1 VTTFREPV
9 GRALDVLAWMA
20 DHPSQPLGV
29 RQIARDLDTSPSTIH
44 RILATFQD
52 RHLVARGH
60 NGEYVLG
67 LELYRISAV
76 IASELSL
83 GRIVHPRL
91 QQLTSDCSETTLFGT
106 YDSSRGQMM
115 FIDRVE
121 ALHPLRYV
129 VDLHRWLPLHAG
141 ATGLAI
147 LAYLPEEERQRIY
160 SAGLDALTPATIVSV
175 TDLEKELEQVR
186 RRGYALSM
194 NQRVQGAVG
203 FAAPVFD
210 STGMVCGDMCVTLP
224 EQRFQAG
231 KFADSLAAMLMTAAA
246 QVTDDLKAVTYRA
259 AAHVSPE

>member
-1 VTTFREPV
+1 
-9 GRALDVLAWMA
+9 
-20 DHPSQPLGV
+20 
-29 RQIARDLDTSPSTIH
+29 
-44 RILATFQD
+44 
-52 RHLVARGH
+52 
-60 NGEYVLG
+60 
-67 LELYRISAV
+67 
-76 IASELSL
+76 
-83 GRIVHPRL
+83 
-91 QQLTSDCSETTLFGT
+91 
-106 YDSSRGQMM
+106 M

-160 SAGLDALTPATIVSV
+160 SAGLDALTPATIVSA

-210 STGMVCGDMCVTLP
+210 STGMVCGDVCVTLP

-246 QVTDDLKAVTYRA
+246 QVTDDLKAVAYRA
-259 AAHVSPE
+259 AAHVSAE